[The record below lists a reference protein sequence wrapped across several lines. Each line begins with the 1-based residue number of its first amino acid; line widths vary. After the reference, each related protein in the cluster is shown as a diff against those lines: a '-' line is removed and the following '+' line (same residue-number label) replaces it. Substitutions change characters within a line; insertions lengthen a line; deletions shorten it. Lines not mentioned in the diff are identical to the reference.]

1 MKKLLNTFAKSVS
14 LRSFCVLLPLVVAT
28 AAQAG
33 NAPFT
38 FGLWGDMPYAKEK
51 DEAKIPA
58 LVDSINASDVKF
70 SIYVGDIKDGSSKCT
85 EDVFSNAIGIFSKFK
100 KPMVYIPGD
109 NEWTDCHRLNNG
121 GYHST
126 ERLDY
131 LRKVMF
137 PTLDIFGKTKMPVTH
152 QGQLGQKF
160 VENLRFTYN
169 TVVFVTLNIP
179 GSNNNKVLDDKDCT
193 NKSARTP
200 AICVEV
206 NAEYEERDKAN
217 IEWMKEAFKE
227 ARAKRAP
234 GIALIWQGEPGYD
247 IPETEDINERNNP
260 MYSGYTNFLNALI
273 AETEK
278 FPGEVLVVN
287 GDVHAFKVDKPLY
300 SPSKVL
306 GNLTRVQTFGSPLI
320 HWVRVKVDPRSKD
333 VFTVLPVIVNHK

>member
-1 MKKLLNTFAKSVS
+1 MKQLLNTSAKGLSFGS
-14 LRSFCVLLPLVVAT
+14 LCVLLPLVFAT

-33 NAPFT
+33 SAPFT

-51 DEAKIPA
+51 DEQKIPT
-58 LVDSINASDVKF
+58 LVDSMNASDIKF
-70 SIYVGDIKDGSSKCT
+70 SIFIGDIKDGSSKCT
-85 EDVFSNAIGIFSKFK
+85 DDVFSTAIATFGKFK

-126 ERLDY
+126 ERLEY

-137 PTLDIFGKTKMPVTH
+137 PTVDTFGKTKMPVIH
-152 QGQLGQKF
+152 QAKPGQKF
-160 VENLRFTYN
+160 VENVRFTHN
-169 TVVFVTLNIP
+169 DVVFVALNIP
-179 GSNNNKVLDDKDCT
+179 GSNNNKVMDDKDCT

-206 NAEYEERDKAN
+206 NAEYQERDKAN
-217 IEWMKEAFKE
+217 IEWMQEAFKE

-234 GIALIWQGEPGYD
+234 GIAIFWQGEPGYD
-247 IPETEDINERNNP
+247 IPETEEINERNNP
-260 MYSGYTNFLNALI
+260 MYSGFTNFLTALI

-278 FPGEVLVVN
+278 FPGQVLVAN

-306 GNLTRVQTFGSPLI
+306 ANLTRVQTFGSPLI
-320 HWVRVKVDPRSKD
+320 NWIKIKVDPKSKD
-333 VFTVLPVIVNHK
+333 VFTIIPVIVNHK

>member
-1 MKKLLNTFAKSVS
+1 MKMPALMSGSVRSVGYIFGLLLLVSALPAEAANT
-14 LRSFCVLLPLVVAT
+14 
-28 AAQAG
+28 
-33 NAPFT
+33 PFT

-51 DEAKIPA
+51 DELKIPT
-58 LVDSINASDVKF
+58 LIESMNTSEIKF
-70 SIYVGDIKDGSSKCT
+70 SVFVGDIKDGSSKCT
-85 EDVFSNAIGIFSKFK
+85 DDVYANAVKTFGTFK

-121 GYHST
+121 GYHSS

-131 LRKVMF
+131 IRKAMF
-137 PTLDIFGKTKMPVTH
+137 PTMDSFGKTRMPLLH
-152 QGQLGQKF
+152 QGKAGQKF
-160 VENLRFTYN
+160 VENVRFTHN
-169 TVVFVTLNIP
+169 SIVFVGLNIP
-179 GSNNNKVLDDKDCT
+179 GSNNNKVIDDTDCT

-206 NAEYEERDKAN
+206 NAEYQERDKAN
-217 IEWMKEAFKE
+217 IEWMQEAFKE

-247 IPETEDINERNNP
+247 IPETEEINERANP

-273 AETEK
+273 AETEN
-278 FPGEVLVVN
+278 FPGQVLVVN

-306 GNLTRVQTFGSPLI
+306 ANLTRLQTFGSPLI
-320 HWVRVKVDPRSKD
+320 NWVKVKVDPRSRE
-333 VFTVLPVIVNHK
+333 VFTIIPVIVNHK

>member
-1 MKKLLNTFAKSVS
+1 MRFIPSFRS
-14 LRSFCVLLPLVVAT
+14 LCVLLPLVCAT

-33 NAPFT
+33 NDPFV
-38 FGLWGDMPYAKEK
+38 FGLWGDMPYGKAN
-51 DEAKIPA
+51 DAPKIPA
-58 LVDSINASDVKF
+58 LVESMNTSEIDF
-70 SIYVGDIKDGSSKCT
+70 SFFVGDLKDGSSKCT
-85 EDVFSNAIGIFSKFK
+85 DDVFATAIATYKTFK

-121 GYHST
+121 GYHSS

-137 PTLDIFGKTKMPVTH
+137 PTLDSYGMTTMPLLH
-152 QGQLGQKF
+152 QGKLGQKF
-160 VENLRFTYN
+160 VENVRFTHN
-169 TVVFVTLNIP
+169 EVVFVGLNIP

-200 AICVEV
+200 AVCVEV
-206 NAEYEERDKAN
+206 NAEYQERDKAN
-217 IEWMKEAFKE
+217 IEWMQEAFKE
-227 ARAKRAP
+227 ARATRAP

-247 IPETEDINERNNP
+247 IPETEEINERENP

-273 AETEK
+273 AETEN
-278 FPGEVLVVN
+278 FQGQVLVVN

-306 GNLTRVQTFGSPLI
+306 ANLTRLQTFGSPLI
-320 HWVRVKVDPRSKD
+320 NWVKIKVDPKSKD
-333 VFTVLPVIVNHK
+333 VFTIIPVIVNHK